1 MAADDD
7 DKDESVEPKKK
18 KKRVLFFA
26 IIFIIVLFLGSCGYL
41 GFAYLK
47 SWFPFEPSGPTPEEI
62 AAELA
67 KKEESLKSQITE
79 EYITFDQGF
88 TFNLLGGN
96 GKHIMQL
103 EVALLVIGNDNV
115 ELANLHKQLIA
126 SVISEIGGKQNFEDL
141 VTQSGRQ
148 RLKRLLL
155 EGIRAKLSS
164 VAKQPVVEQVLFTN
178 FVMQ

>member
-1 MAADDD
+1 
-7 DKDESVEPKKK
+7 
-18 KKRVLFFA
+18 
-26 IIFIIVLFLGSCGYL
+26 
-41 GFAYLK
+41 
-47 SWFPFEPSGPTPEEI
+47 
-62 AAELA
+62 
-67 KKEESLKSQITE
+67 
-79 EYITFDQGF
+79 
-88 TFNLLGGN
+88 
-96 GKHIMQL
+96 MQL